1 MISATVRDIAIIL
14 VALEILIMNGL
25 LVVLI
30 WQVWRLVKMI
40 RSEMRP
46 VIRDSQET
54 VGTVKGSAEFVSTS
68 FISPLISTSSRLAGI
83 VRTVQVIR
91 SELKSSMGEM
101 APARRQTRATDT
113 DSPQEAADPTPPA
126 A

>member
-1 MISATVRDIAIIL
+1 MVSATVRDIAIIL

-40 RSEMRP
+40 QAEVKP
-46 VIRDSQET
+46 VIRDGQET

-68 FISPLISTSSRLAGI
+68 IISPLISTSSRLAGI
-83 VRTVQVIR
+83 VRSVQVIR
-91 SELKSSMGEM
+91 SELKSSMGDM

-113 DSPQEAADPTPPA
+113 EPRQKATESKPPA

>member
-1 MISATVRDIAIIL
+1 MVSATVRDIAIIL

-25 LVVLI
+25 LVLLI

-40 RSEMRP
+40 RDEMKP
-46 VIRDSQET
+46 VIKDSQET

-83 VRTVQVIR
+83 LRSVQVIR
-91 SELKSSMGEM
+91 SELKSSMGDRGSAKHQSGAVDTNPPRE
-101 APARRQTRATDT
+101 AR
-113 DSPQEAADPTPPA
+113 ETPPPVA
-126 A
+126 